1 MFFSGTLQEG
11 IALAVQESKAVI
23 CFVQDDGQTS
33 SIWQEEYFAGDEE
46 FTRILETRSVLL
58 RITRESPEAGFL
70 ASVCP
75 VSQYPTVVAIKN
87 GMLRE
92 YVVPDVTKDE
102 FRTRLTAVMEDRNP
116 LTQAAGPSTDPSSSS
131 RNQGV
136 DAFPAQPLQLGDC
149 IATSPTT
156 TPPTAQ
162 TSSSQEQPSRS
173 IAGGRE
179 GEKKTGDQG
188 PTEGSRRT
196 AVQAARQQPE
206 QRPNQ
211 SASKPKETLKKDIKK
226 ETPASRAPRVEKPT
240 QESPAKPAPT
250 PEAPTQYRLQV
261 RLFDGQSVRSTFSPS
276 HTIRKDVRPWLDSQ
290 MEERKPYNL
299 KHILTPLP
307 NQTLTI
313 AEEDQTLREIITGST
328 ATFVMVP
335 IKSYIEAYSESGSLP
350 VRAVSSMYG
359 IVSSVVG
366 TATGYVGSLLGYGQ
380 NQAAQPQPEA
390 SQSSGSQSLGE
401 TTRPRPFRPNIR
413 TLRDQMEGQDRS
425 EFYNGNQLNFEPRRD
440 DER

>member
-1 MFFSGTLQEG
+1 MFFSGSLQEG

-33 SIWQEEYFAGDEE
+33 STWQEEYFAGDEE
-46 FTRILETRSVLL
+46 FTRLLEARSVLL
-58 RITRESPEAGFL
+58 RITKESPEAGFL

-92 YVVPDVTKDE
+92 YIVPDVQIDE
-102 FRTRLTAVMEDRNP
+102 FRIRLTAVMEDRNLQTQVAGQSTDQP
-116 LTQAAGPSTDPSSSS
+116 SYSQNQGADASPPRPPQAA
-131 RNQGV
+131 NQT
-136 DAFPAQPLQLGDC
+136 
-149 IATSPTT
+149 ATSATT
-156 TPPTAQ
+156 IPPTAQ
-162 TSSSQEQPSRS
+162 TSSSQEQPSHGTAR
-173 IAGGRE
+173 GRE
-179 GEKKTGDQG
+179 DEKNTADKG
-188 PTEGSRRT
+188 PAESSRRT
-196 AVQAARQQPE
+196 AVHPPRKQPE
-206 QRPNQ
+206 HRAIQFAN
-211 SASKPKETLKKDIKK
+211 KPKESLKNVTKR
-226 ETPASRAPRVEKPT
+226 ETPASRAPGAEKPA
-240 QESPAKPAPT
+240 QQSPSKPAPT
-250 PEAPTQYRLQV
+250 PQEYRLQV
-261 RLFDGQSVRSTFSPS
+261 RLFDGRSVRSTFSPS

-350 VRAVSSMYG
+350 VRAVSSVYG

-366 TATGYVGSLLGYGQ
+366 TATGYFGSLLGYGQ
-380 NQAAQPQPEA
+380 NQAAQPRPEPA
-390 SQSSGSQSLGE
+390 HTSGSQSTGE
-401 TTRPRPFRPNIR
+401 TPRRRPFGPNIR

-425 EFYNGNQLNFEPRRD
+425 EFYNGNQLNFEPRGD